1 MEWNNLPLRYRC
13 AEIGALG
20 GSCLYSA
27 YLIISGD
34 EPRDPESCVLGGGM
48 LGYFVGG
55 LVTGVREWIKLER
68 RNEEIV

>member
-1 MEWNNLPLRYRC
+1 MTEEKSFENLRRYL
-13 AEIGALG
+13 EMSQGTP
-20 GSCLYSA
+20 SHVSW
-27 YLIISGD
+27 
-34 EPRDPESCVLGGGM
+34 GGGM